1 MILFFFLV
9 ASSLPLSPVLSSTL
23 LYDQKASN
31 VKNAQIDI
39 AGDKSSSLS
48 FPVLP
53 NVAFAQTDNAGDQSW
68 PSLSLFS
75 NVAFAQ
81 TPESESQ
88 PSDSF
93 SLTVLAVCPGPGGS
107 GTTGDDNIVGTDNAD
122 SINGGNGN
130 DNIQGCGGN
139 DNLNGNN
146 GNDVIDGGEGDDKV
160 FGNNNDDTLTG
171 GPGADE
177 FQCGNGDDTITD
189 YTPSEGD
196 TIVDADDT
204 NCEDITLVGP
214 IPPPEIDQP
223 DTQDCEGTIEITGTA
238 HPDTD
243 TVNLFIQGGDQIGST
258 NDIDDTTGAWTI
270 SLDPND
276 PNLGNGVGGT
286 FTLVA
291 TAVINGQESE
301 DSESVTLEIDCPL
314 PTPTINQ
321 PDTII
326 DCDNTFTVTG
336 GFEGGSKG
344 ATETIILYQVIPDSD
359 PVEIG
364 RTSTIATDGSWEITG
379 LDPLDFLGPNEDQ
392 TTITVFARAIQDEEG
407 EGEEFTDSAQFTI
420 TIDCPLPTPTI
431 TEPSTVTNCDT
442 TFDVKGGL
450 TGEPKGAVETIIL
463 YKQNED
469 NTLTEIGRTSTIA
482 ADGSWSITLD
492 PNDSDL
498 GEGTFTIVAQGVQNE
513 GEENEERSE
522 LSEAVTLEI
531 DCPAAPT
538 TIDDPAD
545 GTTTECESPLTVSG
559 TFDSSTFNSVEIFV
573 DGNSAGFA
581 ELNGDTWTF
590 TIPAEFLGEGTH
602 TIVAEASTGGS
613 EPFTSQSD
621 PITVTAECPP
631 PPDGG
636 GGGGTGGGGT
646 GGGAGGA
653 GGGTGGGAGGGGAG
667 GGGAAGS
674 AVTNVQRSIFRVPY
688 TEIECVQSV
697 VELREDLIPTT
708 DFPAVVEEVKS
719 QNNITV
725 LNVWNVPEYKAML
738 LAEGDEEKLADDA
751 RFLPAEATCGE
762 IILEAVLP
770 ANIHELAQDVISQYH
785 VKVVDIIDIPEY
797 KAIVILAEPDN
808 PITKDPRFVNYN
820 EDYQLS
826 ENYTGSG
833 ELNLKYG
840 HIAAP
845 PTVIEEEIRPDSIK
859 RTFSAEELEEDSQ
872 SEDGNKTDVD
882 VDIAILDTGIDLDH
896 PDLNVYKD
904 FSVIG
909 INQTGDDDQGHGSH
923 VAGIAAAKDN
933 GIGVI
938 GGAPGARLW
947 SVKVCD
953 SEGKCK
959 ISDMIKGVQYVT
971 EHADE
976 IDVANISVETPL
988 SPALNRA
995 ISASIKAG
1003 VTFVVAAGNY
1013 GQDASLTSPASSPDV
1028 ITVSAIADTDGKC
1041 GGEGPA
1047 PDIENATDDTF
1058 APFSNFGPSVSIAAP
1073 GVSVLSTYLDGEY
1086 AVDSGTSM
1094 ASPSVAAAAA
1104 LLKANST
1111 DMTPK
1116 EIKDNLLDT
1125 GSTPLTPCQ
1134 GGPQGYFSG
1143 DPDDK
1148 QEPLLFRK

>member
-1 MILFFFLV
+1 MILFFFLD

-53 NVAFAQTDNAGDQSW
+53 NVAFAQTDNAGDQAW
-68 PSLSLFS
+68 PSLSMFS

-463 YKQNED
+463 YQVIPD
-469 NTLTEIGRTSTIA
+469 SDPVEIGRTSTIA
-482 ADGSWSITLD
+482 TDGSWEITGLD
-492 PNDSDL
+492 PLDFLGPNEDQTTITVFARAIQDEG
-498 GEGTFTIVAQGVQNE
+498 GEGEKFTDSTE
-513 GEENEERSE
+513 
-522 LSEAVTLEI
+522 VTITI
-531 DCPAAPT
+531 DCPLPT
-538 TIDDPAD
+538 PTI
-545 GTTTECESPLTVSG
+545 TEPSTVTNCDT
-559 TFDSSTFNSVEIFV
+559 TFDVKGGLTGEPKGAVETIILYQVIPDSDPVEI
-573 DGNSAGFA
+573 DRTS
-581 ELNGDTWTF
+581 
-590 TIPAEFLGEGTH
+590 TI
-602 TIVAEASTGGS
+602 
-613 EPFTSQSD
+613 
-621 PITVTAECPP
+621 
-631 PPDGG
+631 
-636 GGGGTGGGGT
+636 
-646 GGGAGGA
+646 
-653 GGGTGGGAGGGGAG
+653 
-667 GGGAAGS
+667 
-674 AVTNVQRSIFRVPY
+674 
-688 TEIECVQSV
+688 
-697 VELREDLIPTT
+697 
-708 DFPAVVEEVKS
+708 
-719 QNNITV
+719 
-725 LNVWNVPEYKAML
+725 
-738 LAEGDEEKLADDA
+738 
-751 RFLPAEATCGE
+751 
-762 IILEAVLP
+762 
-770 ANIHELAQDVISQYH
+770 
-785 VKVVDIIDIPEY
+785 
-797 KAIVILAEPDN
+797 
-808 PITKDPRFVNYN
+808 
-820 EDYQLS
+820 
-826 ENYTGSG
+826 
-833 ELNLKYG
+833 
-840 HIAAP
+840 
-845 PTVIEEEIRPDSIK
+845 
-859 RTFSAEELEEDSQ
+859 
-872 SEDGNKTDVD
+872 
-882 VDIAILDTGIDLDH
+882 
-896 PDLNVYKD
+896 
-904 FSVIG
+904 
-909 INQTGDDDQGHGSH
+909 
-923 VAGIAAAKDN
+923 
-933 GIGVI
+933 
-938 GGAPGARLW
+938 
-947 SVKVCD
+947 
-953 SEGKCK
+953 
-959 ISDMIKGVQYVT
+959 
-971 EHADE
+971 
-976 IDVANISVETPL
+976 
-988 SPALNRA
+988 
-995 ISASIKAG
+995 
-1003 VTFVVAAGNY
+1003 
-1013 GQDASLTSPASSPDV
+1013 
-1028 ITVSAIADTDGKC
+1028 DTDGSWEIT
-1041 GGEGPA
+1041 GLDPLDFLGPNE
-1047 PDIENATDDTF
+1047 DQTTITVF
-1058 APFSNFGPSVSIAAP
+1058 ARA
-1073 GVSVLSTYLDGEY
+1073 
-1086 AVDSGTSM
+1086 
-1094 ASPSVAAAAA
+1094 
-1104 LLKANST
+1104 
-1111 DMTPK
+1111 
-1116 EIKDNLLDT
+1116 
-1125 GSTPLTPCQ
+1125 
-1134 GGPQGYFSG
+1134 
-1143 DPDDK
+1143 
-1148 QEPLLFRK
+1148 